1 VAALNNLAMLLAE
14 RPADRAEA
22 LRLVDLAIEIVG
34 KDPGL
39 LDTKGAILVYSSRPA
54 EALPLLLSATRG
66 ESADP
71 RHHLHLAV
79 AYRDLGQ
86 LDEAKAQLKIA
97 LDRNL
102 DRQLLMPTDQRL
114 LAEMRAQLLP

>member
-1 VAALNNLAMLLAE
+1 
-14 RPADRAEA
+14 
-22 LRLVDLAIEIVG
+22 
-34 KDPGL
+34 
-39 LDTKGAILVYSSRPA
+39 
-54 EALPLLLSATRG
+54 
-66 ESADP
+66 
-71 RHHLHLAV
+71 LAV